1 MLDPDLLQRYRA
13 QTFRLDQPLRSKE
26 EAVEFVN
33 QRGFIFFWPI
43 TKITLPSLWV
53 AAAGDRPV
61 ADAHD
66 DPGHITWSWKDSL
79 LGKRAWYYA
88 KVLRKKATIISNA
101 LAPSFYALSENYGA
115 PEEDYLTLYEQGRL
129 TQEARAV
136 YKALL
141 DHGALHTIE
150 LRKAAR
156 LTSAQSDS
164 RFNRA
169 LTDLQTSFLI
179 APVGVADAGA
189 WHYAFIYDIVTRAY
203 PDLLESSRF
212 IGEFTARDN
221 LVAACF
227 HSLGAAQLR
236 DLSLLF
242 QWSTSDL
249 ERSLDRL
256 VKTGTLQRGLQH
268 PSLRGEWFALT
279 SINIPPSLSGK
290 GGRGDR

>member
-1 MLDPDLLQRYRA
+1 MAAPFSAPEPPPMLDPDLLQRYRA

-26 EAVEFVN
+26 EAVDYVN

-66 DPGHITWSWKDSL
+66 DPGHVTWSWKDSL
-79 LGKRAWYYA
+79 LGKHAWYYA
-88 KVLRKKATIISNA
+88 KVLRKKATIISLD

-179 APVGVADAGA
+179 APIGVADAGA
-189 WHYAFIYDIVTRAY
+189 WHYAFIYDTVGRAY
-203 PDLLESSRF
+203 PDLLEDSRF

-221 LVAACF
+221 LVAAYF
-227 HSLGAAQLR
+227 HSVGAAQLR
-236 DLSLLF
+236 DLNLLF
-242 QWSTSDL
+242 QWSTTDL
-249 ERSLDRL
+249 ERSVERL

-268 PSLRGEWFALT
+268 PTIRNEWFALT
-279 SINIPPSLSGK
+279 TLGV
-290 GGRGDR
+290 

>member
-13 QTFRLDQPLRSKE
+13 RTFRLDQSLRSKE
-26 EAVEFVN
+26 EAVDYVN

-66 DPGHITWSWKDSL
+66 DPGHVTWSWKDSL
-79 LGKRAWYYA
+79 LGKHAWYYA
-88 KVLRKKATIISNA
+88 KVLRKKATIISLD

-179 APVGVADAGA
+179 APIGVADAGA
-189 WHYAFIYDIVTRAY
+189 WHYAFIYDTVGRAY
-203 PDLLESSRF
+203 PDLLEDSRF

-221 LVAACF
+221 LVAAYF
-227 HSLGAAQLR
+227 HSVGAAQLR
-236 DLSLLF
+236 DLNLLF
-242 QWSTSDL
+242 QWSTTDL
-249 ERSLDRL
+249 ERSLNRL

-268 PSLRGEWFALT
+268 PTLHGEWFVLT
-279 SINIPPSLSGK
+279 SLIKNI
-290 GGRGDR
+290 RRD

>member
-1 MLDPDLLQRYRA
+1 MLDPDLLQSYRA
-13 QTFRLDQPLRSKE
+13 QTFRLNQPITSKE
-26 EAVEFVN
+26 GAVEFVD

-43 TKITLPSLWV
+43 TRITLPSLWV

-79 LGKRAWYYA
+79 LGKHVWYYA
-88 KVLRKKATIISNA
+88 KVLRKKATIISLN

-179 APVGVADAGA
+179 APIGVADAGA
-189 WHYAFIYDIVTRAY
+189 WHYAFIYDIVARAY
-203 PDLLESSRF
+203 PDILEDSRF

-221 LVAACF
+221 LVAAYF
-227 HSLGAAQLR
+227 HSVGAAQLR

-242 QWSTSDL
+242 QWSTTHL
-249 ERSLDRL
+249 ERTVDRL
-256 VKTGTLQRGLQH
+256 VKSGLLQRGLQH
-268 PSLRGEWFALT
+268 PTIRGEWFALST
-279 SINIPPSLSGK
+279 LII
-290 GGRGDR
+290 